1 MSLQFKGMP
10 VFIDSNKWTPAEKPT
25 KPGGIL
31 GEMFAPKVAIMAHQM
46 RQGACPYCGHGIAIA
61 RLHPK
66 DVRKYF
72 RQEVPKNVVPLED
85 EVVFPCS
92 HCGHPVVYV
101 ELAKRFYAI
110 SNLAD
115 LERAI
120 NVARSQ
126 NSCEEEFSRI
136 LKNMGAFSVRDY
148 CIATQI
154 LLLKDEKPFAWLE
167 TKHAKFITVFVLITT
182 ERIAIWDSFKFKKM
196 IPWPQPEGI
205 LALDGVV
212 VVAIERGTRYVDLVF
227 SKNTEQIELKKV
239 PKEISDDIV
248 NFIQLPKAER
258 LNLASE
264 MTEQKE
270 MQKEMH
276 DLILLIKDMKAL
288 LDDFKKEIEKFHTQK
303 LLPSDVFSQLE
314 ERYKL
319 LNLRYR
325 TSINNKSQQLS

>member
-1 MSLQFKGMP
+1 
-10 VFIDSNKWTPAEKPT
+10 
-25 KPGGIL
+25 
-31 GEMFAPKVAIMAHQM
+31 
-46 RQGACPYCGHGIAIA
+46 
-61 RLHPK
+61 
-66 DVRKYF
+66 
-72 RQEVPKNVVPLED
+72 
-85 EVVFPCS
+85 
-92 HCGHPVVYV
+92 
-101 ELAKRFYAI
+101 
-110 SNLAD
+110 
-115 LERAI
+115 
-120 NVARSQ
+120 
-126 NSCEEEFSRI
+126 
-136 LKNMGAFSVRDY
+136 
-148 CIATQI
+148 
-154 LLLKDEKPFAWLE
+154 
-167 TKHAKFITVFVLITT
+167 
-182 ERIAIWDSFKFKKM
+182 M

-270 MQKEMH
+270 MH